1 MKKNLLLI
9 ASAIILCLTSCSEV
23 ECDHSG
29 EYKGN
34 FEKTI
39 VGNWYEETMNEE
51 IHYSENG
58 TLYDRSSRWERCEEI
73 EGRYEYDKKNNKLT
87 YRWTFLGQ
95 NQQSDYS
102 VKKIEEFNIIIYSD
116 IKGTFSL
123 EKIVEDYNLR
133 VGETVSIKFASE
145 RLDYKVLSYSS
156 NNERIASVSSD
167 GIVKA
172 EGEKGITY
180 IKLTTDKGNVRV
192 KVTVGDNCADLWHD
206 YVSLIGMDYNTVHK
220 TLSSLGEPYTQ
231 GDEYALGYI
240 HTFHDVI
247 EISKIFLCPEERTVN
262 EIQLLLKEAV
272 TEAPILAYMD
282 SHYYKFSED
291 KDIVYYSTVADEEAS
306 KAIIAYKK
314 AEKIVYICE
323 TQHFF
328 HPHVNDLWYD
338 FTETFGKNKESVK
351 SLMEKCG
358 YPFVMSNNNYSKNG
372 SDYYSIKDNSYASM
386 VGFVFNP
393 DNQVS
398 ELWVYMYPTQDP
410 NDINIYLSQKYTNY
424 PNEETEYNFVFYND
438 DKTMR
443 VVHDLMKGA
452 VVYTDLT
459 LPQHQT
465 PPNDLW
471 VDLSQYL
478 DKSAAD
484 LKNEIGTP
492 VSESENLLLYLVSD
506 KYLQFVG
513 FNLDSNTGLV
523 NCAKATIKADADID
537 EMHDFLKQKYY
548 VYEKLTD
555 EANSFYAFTENET
568 LETSSVGIILDK
580 VVRVISYERIN
591 GKSSKAKSLG
601 NSSNMF
607 IEDSSSLTSKL
618 LSIKKKASDI
628 KRNLK

>member
-29 EYKGN
+29 EDKGN

-156 NNERIASVSSD
+156 NNERIASVGSD

-282 SHYYKFSED
+282 SHYYKLSED
-291 KDIVYYSTVADEEAS
+291 KDVVYYSTVADEEAS

-338 FTETFGKNKESVK
+338 FTTTFGKGKEDVK
-351 SLMEKCG
+351 TIMADLG
-358 YPFVMSNNNYSKNG
+358 YPFIMSDYNYSVDG
-372 SDYYSIKDNSYASM
+372 SEYYSIKDNEYASM
-386 VGFVFNP
+386 VGLVFNP
-393 DNQVS
+393 EKQVS
-398 ELWVYMYPTQDP
+398 EFWVYLHVTSDP
-410 NDINIYLSQKYTNY
+410 YEINSYLSNKYIHH
-424 PNEETEYNFVFYND
+424 EEEDTEYNLVFYNKEKD
-438 DKTMR
+438 MR
-443 VVHDLMKGA
+443 VVFDLYNFA
-452 VVYTDLT
+452 VVYTNLSMIQHEPNNSIFGNYYEALGLT
-459 LPQHQT
+459 HDQIIDKFGT
-465 PPNDLW
+465 PFSDDTSLAYAIVSKYVSLLIMNFDTDTNKCN
-471 VDLSQYL
+471 VVSYRINEDINKEEIISYL
-478 DKSAAD
+478 NSEYTVFEKGTEPDGSVYAWT
-484 LKNEIGTP
+484 NEKTLEESNVGILYYPEKRLVQFVPIGT
-492 VSESENLLLYLVSD
+492 S
-506 KYLQFVG
+506 
-513 FNLDSNTGLV
+513 
-523 NCAKATIKADADID
+523 A
-537 EMHDFLKQKYY
+537 
-548 VYEKLTD
+548 
-555 EANSFYAFTENET
+555 
-568 LETSSVGIILDK
+568 
-580 VVRVISYERIN
+580 
-591 GKSSKAKSLG
+591 KAKSLG
-601 NSSNMF
+601 FSNLSSTNVNSK
-607 IEDSSSLTSKL
+607 IESILAKRGKNAMSLKN
-618 LSIKKKASDI
+618 SI
-628 KRNLK
+628 N